1 MLPQYAS
8 IASANCSCGSGA
20 RGKATPSAVC
30 VCPPRTSTN
39 MSYCVQAMPAWP
51 NVLSTGS
58 RLAPPQRAAAA
69 PANGSSTAAAPSAGE
84 SDRSN
89 GSGSGSGGGGGG
101 SGGAR
106 SGGTGGGRLAR
117 LNAAMRKR
125 AVGAQ
130 ALLTEHVAALWLGYK
145 PLTRPDRALLERCAC
160 A

>member
-1 MLPQYAS
+1 
-8 IASANCSCGSGA
+8 
-20 RGKATPSAVC
+20 
-30 VCPPRTSTN
+30 
-39 MSYCVQAMPAWP
+39 MPAWP

-58 RLAPPQRAAAA
+58 RPAPPQRAATAA
-69 PANGSSTAAAPSAGE
+69 ANGSSAVAAPSAGE

-89 GSGSGSGGGGGG
+89 GSGSGSGAGAGGG
-101 SGGAR
+101 SSGAR

-145 PLTRPDRALLERCAC
+145 PLTRPDRALLERCARKGK
-160 A
+160 